1 MILIDNV
8 IVSDEV
14 IKEYFC
20 CRLKDCHGLCCVSG
34 KSGADLTTP
43 EGGVYEEN
51 YQEIINFLS
60 RQGVEMIEDRGVY
73 ERSGSSFFTTPLL
86 DTGDCAYVVTE
97 DGTVFCG
104 LERAGK
110 RNGSQLHKPISCQL
124 YPVRVVERPPYE
136 ILHFDHRDV
145 CRNAR
150 VYGREKNIRLYQF
163 VREGLVGRF
172 GRFGDEFY
180 RRLSELAEDR
190 NKRDT

>member
-20 CRLKDCHGLCCVSG
+20 CHLKDCHGLCCVSG
-34 KSGADLTTP
+34 KSGADLTTS
-43 EGGVYEEN
+43 EIGVYEEN
-51 YQEIINFLS
+51 YQEITNFLS

-73 ERSGSSFFTTPLL
+73 ERSGSSFLTTPLL
-86 DTGDCAYVVTE
+86 ETGACAYAVTE
-97 DGTVFCG
+97 DGTVSC
-104 LERAGK
+104 
-110 RNGSQLHKPISCQL
+110 GSQLHKPIFCQL

-163 VREGLVGRF
+163 VREGLIRRF

-180 RRLSELAEDR
+180 RRLSKLAEDR